1 MYCVDH
7 GRVCIQVWNP
17 RRECWQY
24 IPARKWERMSAKAR
38 ARYIID

>member
-17 RRECWQY
+17 RRDKWEY
-24 IPARKWERMSAKAR
+24 IPERKWQRISTRAR
-38 ARYIID
+38 ARYVID